1 MSNIFS
7 NVIGRKLVMS
17 LSGLFLVLFVI
28 FHATMNL
35 VVIFSPEA
43 YDAIC
48 KFLGANWYALA
59 GTAVLAGG
67 FFVHIIYSIILT
79 LSNKKARGSERYA
92 MTSRPKI
99 VSWAS
104 KNMFVLGV
112 IVLGF
117 AGLHLYQF
125 WAKMQLVEIMY
136 GHDWAAAGITID
148 PTMGSV
154 LIKHYFSNPC
164 IVGAYVIW
172 IGALW
177 FHLTHGFWSALHS
190 IGFSNQ
196 KWVPRLEFL
205 GKAIATIT
213 CAMYIAVVVG
223 VYIQSLLG

>member
-59 GTAVLAGG
+59 ATAVLAFG

-79 LSNKKARGSERYA
+79 VANKKARGTERYA

-112 IVLGF
+112 IVVGF
-117 AGLHLYQF
+117 AGLHMYQF

-136 GHDWAAAGITID
+136 GHDWAMHTNID

-154 LIKHYFSNPC
+154 LIKSYFANPI
-164 IVGAYVIW
+164 IVAAYVIW
-172 IGALW
+172 IAALW
-177 FHLTHGFWSALHS
+177 FHLTHGFWSALQT

-196 KWVPRLEFL
+196 KWVPRLEL
-205 GKAIATIT
+205 AGKAIATLACGMFMI
-213 CAMYIAVVVG
+213 VVLVI
-223 VYIQSLLG
+223 YAQSLCA